1 MYKKLN
7 PDNAFIW
14 RITHRDNLAW
24 YLQHGLHSSNS
35 PIQNPNYVAIGNP
48 DIIGKRACRIVPLP
62 PGGVL
67 NDYVPFYFTPFS
79 PMMYNIHTG
88 QGVQQRPNEEIIIL
102 VARLHK
108 IQKCGLPFV
117 FTNAHAVPEWTQYY
131 NSMDRLTE
139 IDWALLRSRN
149 FQRDLNDPQ
158 KFERYQAEA
167 LIYKHVPVEALL
179 GLICYN
185 QSIETELKAQVQS
198 QGIELKVHA
207 ISGWYF

>member
-1 MYKKLN
+1 MVFAAWIALPQLGNSKPELYRYWQSRYYRQTCQSCG
-7 PDNAFIW
+7 AFTA
-14 RITHRDNLAW
+14 R
-24 YLQHGLHSSNS
+24 S
-35 PIQNPNYVAIGNP
+35 
-48 DIIGKRACRIVPLP
+48 
-62 PGGVL
+62 VL

-88 QGVQQRPNEEIIIL
+88 RGVPQQHSNADIIFL
-102 VARLHK
+102 VARLHR
-108 IQKCGLPFV
+108 IQECGLPFV
-117 FTNAHAVPEWTQYY
+117 FTNAHAVPEWTEYY

-158 KFERYQAEA
+158 KFESYQAEA
-167 LIYKHVPVEALL
+167 LIHNHVPVEALL

-185 QSIETELKAQVQS
+185 QGIETELKAQVQAK
-198 QGIELKVHA
+198 GLELKVHA